1 MSMFLLAHETEEA
14 AIASAVQLQG
24 LGGHARRLLE
34 ECVKDQSVT
43 RQKVSKAATQLSN
56 AGFVFIKES
65 ADVWSTE
72 CTITPALAGEEA
84 LEMLEQIEE
93 DAQRAGAQKLRMK
106 DSNQ

>member
-1 MSMFLLAHETEEA
+1 MFLLAHDTEESA
-14 AIASAVQLQG
+14 KASAAQLQG

-34 ECVKDQSVT
+34 ECVQEQSVT
-43 RQKVSKAATQLSN
+43 RTKVSKAATQLSD

-65 ADVWSTE
+65 PDVWSTE

-93 DAQRAGAQKLRMK
+93 AAQEQRKACAKK
-106 DSNQ
+106 